1 MLLHFFRRIL
11 RVVIK
16 IEVRAEINP
25 LRIIP
30 VYAEN
35 IYFKH
40 HAVNSIYEQEKE
52 SESNCNLYPLFRQ
65 ALHPCPH
72 ILLLFRFSRRASR
85 IYASDRPL

>member
-11 RVVIK
+11 RAVIQV
-16 IEVRAEINP
+16 EVRVEINP

-40 HAVNSIYEQEKE
+40 HAVNSIYEKTRKAK
-52 SESNCNLYPLFRQ
+52 STAISILF
-65 ALHPCPH
+65 LT
-72 ILLLFRFSRRASR
+72 STASVSTDT
-85 IYASDRPL
+85 IFI